1 MFYIQIIPY
10 HSSYILVINVGVYIL
25 LEVLVLS
32 ILNVLLPQ
40 IDVVVRRS
48 SVEVGLL
55 MLLVLII
62 HN

>member
-1 MFYIQIIPY
+1 MFYIRITPY

-48 SVEVGLL
+48 SVEVVLL
-55 MLLVLII
+55 LLLVLII

>member
-1 MFYIQIIPY
+1 MFYIPIIPY

-48 SVEVGLL
+48 SVEVGKLL
-55 MLLVLII
+55 LLVLII